1 MVVADLDVE
10 LAEVCAAL
18 AACDGAVDS
27 VTLSHVHIIFHI
39 ENSVLPM
46 RILLVRRGRKHHGA
60 TQIAERG
67 VEPCYNA
74 VHAVG
79 VLHLDGILTTKLYVS
94 FIAVYKV
101 EIEHFTGFRHN
112 HLLVNGVHEGFLH
125 HGGC

>member
-18 AACDGAVDS
+18 AACDGAVDY
-27 VTLSHVHIIFHI
+27 VTLSHVQIIFDV

-46 RILLVRRGRKHHGA
+46 RILLVRGSRKHHGA

-67 VEPCYNA
+67 VEPRYNA

-79 VLHLDGILTTKLYVS
+79 VLHLDGILTTELYVS
-94 FIAVYKV
+94 FIAVDKV
-101 EIEHFTGFRHN
+101 EIKHLAGIRHY
-112 HLLVNGVHEGFLH
+112 HLRVDCVHEGFLH
-125 HGGC
+125 HGGR